1 MKLKELLNNV
11 IVKNDIS
18 TFEDL
23 QIENI
28 SLNAQNE
35 MENGLFF
42 CFSGKNDG
50 YKLASVAIQN
60 GAKVIVCEHSFNIE
74 NKVHLVIV
82 NDIRE
87 TIAVVSQNF
96 YKTKDAKVI
105 GITGTNG
112 KTTTSFIIKNI
123 LEKAGK
129 RVGVIGTNGI
139 YFQNEFIEATLTT
152 PDPVDLH
159 HIFSIMM
166 QGKVDYIIM
175 EVSAHAIELK
185 KVLGINFVCKIF
197 TNLSQDHLDYFKT
210 MEHYSS
216 VKESFFTNDD
226 MMAVNIDDS
235 LGQKIANKYETA
247 ITYGLKNPCD
257 AFCVE
262 INQNCTKYTMNI
274 CDNVIDI
281 SSNLYGLFNVYNT
294 LAGAVCCYFLGVSV
308 DNIKA
313 GIESI
318 KKIDGR
324 FNVIEYN
331 ERKIIIDFAHTPDGL
346 ENVLKTARKI
356 TDGRLYSLFGCG
368 GNRDKKKRK
377 IMGAISNKYANFTF
391 ITSDNPRYE
400 NPLNIIDEIAKG
412 FNDKSFYKVEDRK
425 NAIKMAIMSLKEGDT
440 LLICGKGAEN
450 YIDINGKKIPYNDY
464 EVVKKVLGELK

>member
-28 SLNAQNE
+28 SLNAQNK

-60 GAKVIVCEHSFNIE
+60 GAKVIVCEHNFNIE

-226 MMAVNIDDS
+226 MMVVNIDDS
-235 LGQKIANKYETA
+235 LGQKIANKYTTA

-281 SSNLYGLFNVYNT
+281 SSNLYRLFNVYNT
-294 LAGAVCCYFLGVSV
+294 LAGAVCCYSLGVSV

-377 IMGAISNKYANFTF
+377 IMGAISNN
-391 ITSDNPRYE
+391 NPRYE

>member
-1 MKLKELLNNV
+1 MKLKELLKNV
-11 IVKNDIS
+11 VVKNDIS

-28 SLNAQNE
+28 SLNAQNK
-35 MENGLFF
+35 MGNGLFF

-60 GAKVIVCEHSFNIE
+60 GAKVIVCEHSFNID

-87 TIAVVSQNF
+87 AIAVVSQNF

-226 MMAVNIDDS
+226 MMVVNIDDT

-450 YIDINGKKIPYNDY
+450 YIDINGKKIPYSDY

>member
-11 IVKNDIS
+11 VVKNDIS

-28 SLNAQNE
+28 SLNAQNK
-35 MENGLFF
+35 MKNGLFF

-60 GAKVIVCEHSFNIE
+60 GAKVIVCEHSFNID

-226 MMAVNIDDS
+226 MMVVNIDDT

-308 DNIKA
+308 DNIKS

-450 YIDINGKKIPYNDY
+450 YIDINGKKIPYSDY